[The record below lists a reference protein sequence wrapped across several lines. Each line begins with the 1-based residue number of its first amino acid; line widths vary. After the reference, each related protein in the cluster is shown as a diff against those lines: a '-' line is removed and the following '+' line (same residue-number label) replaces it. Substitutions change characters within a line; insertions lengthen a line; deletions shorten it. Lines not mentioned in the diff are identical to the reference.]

1 MFQERTFTAT
11 LCFAT
16 LQELS
21 LIQPQRVIQCHELH
35 MQDYLERDSK
45 EMRDKLEREATEL
58 KGRMEKDTK

>member
-1 MFQERTFTAT
+1 MFQERTNTAT

-21 LIQPQRVIQCHELH
+21 LFQPQREVHCYT
-35 MQDYLERDSK
+35 QDYLERDSK